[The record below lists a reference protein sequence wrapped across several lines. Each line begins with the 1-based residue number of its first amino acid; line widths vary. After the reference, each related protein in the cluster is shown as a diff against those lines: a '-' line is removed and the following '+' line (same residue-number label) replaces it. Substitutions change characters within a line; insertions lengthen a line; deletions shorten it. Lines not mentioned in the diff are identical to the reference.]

1 MRRLLGLGAAAAAT
15 AVLIAP
21 LGPGPAQADDLT
33 FPYVDDFTTGSGGT
47 LTGSAAIVDGRLR
60 LTPAEFGR
68 AGAWAMDDAFPSGLG
83 LDVEFDYA
91 MESSDLRHSAGS
103 SGIQAPVVRKRSAGA
118 AVDASRSAAAARVR
132 SAASG
137 NRWA

>member
-1 MRRLLGLGAAAAAT
+1 MRRLLGLGAAAAASAALLT
-15 AVLIAP
+15 P

-33 FPYVDDFTTGSGGT
+33 FPYVNDFTTGSGGT

-68 AGAWAMDDAFPSGLG
+68 AGAWAMDDAFPSSLG

-91 MESSDLRHSAGS
+91 MQSS
-103 SGIQAPVVRKRSAGA
+103 QAHGHAEVEAIRPR
-118 AVDASRSAAAARVR
+118 
-132 SAASG
+132 
-137 NRWA
+137 